1 MVAGTLLAN
10 GRALFTRMGP
20 EGPEREDSMSRTI
33 ISTLALLAIASV
45 GCFRTPDAPGVDGS
59 SYSPP
64 PDEYGRSTGSLMV
77 AGGAQ
82 RGDMGEIRGFDS
94 AARDFTGYY
103 DSTYA
108 NVRLDSVGSGWWV
121 MSAINISGDLAGPD
135 FAPGTTRT
143 FTNGVYSEG
152 EPTVS
157 VTGCSGPEYG
167 NYTFDAPSGDVEI
180 SVQSLPGGMRR
191 MNYTVRFADGLATH
205 GSFDYRIE
213 GTRGTVSG
221 GI

>member
-1 MVAGTLLAN
+1 
-10 GRALFTRMGP
+10 
-20 EGPEREDSMSRTI
+20 MSRTI
-33 ISTLALLAIASV
+33 ITTLALAALASV
-45 GCFRTPDAPGVDGS
+45 GCFRTPDAPGVDGTW
-59 SYSPP
+59 SPP
-64 PDEYGRSTGSLMV
+64 PDDFGRSTGTLTV
-77 AGGAQ
+77 AAGEQ

-94 AARDFTGYY
+94 PARDHTGYY

-108 NVRLDSVGSGWWV
+108 NVRLDSVGDDWWV

-135 FAPGTTRT
+135 FAPGTHRT
-143 FTNGVYSEG
+143 FTSGVWSDG
-152 EPTVS
+152 EPTVT

-167 NYTFDAPSGDVEI
+167 NYTFDSTGSDVEI

-191 MNYTVRFADGLATH
+191 MDYTVRFHDGLTTH

-213 GTRGTVSG
+213 ATGGTVSG